1 MRVDRPQW
9 LAPSLTCIL
18 SSSLKLKAA
27 LVGAEA
33 RSVEALCTL
42 SLAACVCS
50 VREICTQVTRQ
61 THNGKSRGRTLK
73 YLCAVR
79 EICVDAAHDQTCQA
93 TGHNRAIQQLVECCG
108 VGSAHICVR
117 LRQGKKPV
125 HRMLRARPQQSP
137 VKYSWRSRKKNAC
150 MRHLCL
156 VSA

>member
-79 EICVDAAHDQTCQA
+79 EICVDAAHDQTCQV
-93 TGHNRAIQQLVECCG
+93 TGHNRASLLSVVAWAVRTSVSGSDKARSLCTECCAPG
-108 VGSAHICVR
+108 HNKA
-117 LRQGKKPV
+117 
-125 HRMLRARPQQSP
+125 QS
-137 VKYSWRSRKKNAC
+137 SIAGGAERKMHAC
-150 MRHLCL
+150 GIY
-156 VSA
+156 A